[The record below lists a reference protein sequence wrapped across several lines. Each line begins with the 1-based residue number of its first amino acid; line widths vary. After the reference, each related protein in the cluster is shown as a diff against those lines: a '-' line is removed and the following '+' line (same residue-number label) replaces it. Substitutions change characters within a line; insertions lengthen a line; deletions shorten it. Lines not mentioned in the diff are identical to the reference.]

1 MSNMIDN
8 IYKKAS
14 FDETAKYIQ
23 AVMET
28 TGRDMIKA
36 MNFSNALLK
45 DRKLNRRTSRIP
57 LNREYF
63 YLNADK
69 LI

>member
-14 FDETAKYIQ
+14 FDETAKHIQ

-36 MNFSNALLK
+36 MNVLNIPLKKRELLK
-45 DRKLNRRTSRIP
+45 CAIEGQEIKPEDIP
-57 LNREYF
+57 DSLES
-63 YLNADK
+63 
-69 LI
+69 